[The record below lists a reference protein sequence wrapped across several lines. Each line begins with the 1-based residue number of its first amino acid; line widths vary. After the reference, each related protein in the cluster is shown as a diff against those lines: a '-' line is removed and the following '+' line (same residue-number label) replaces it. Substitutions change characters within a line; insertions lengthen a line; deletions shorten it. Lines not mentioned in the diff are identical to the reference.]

1 MYKCYHCGE
10 TIKDPQKLERVVCP
24 HCGFRIFYKVRQ
36 PVLKRVKAL

>member
-10 TIKDPQKLERVVCP
+10 IVKDLQKLERVVCP

-36 PVLKRVKAL
+36 PVVRRVKAL